1 MRGNGSKVD
10 LVGEEDEMSGRA
22 KAQLSILVNRKPEEV
37 FAYLSDVRK
46 HAEWSP
52 KAYRVEG
59 VDGPVQLGSTFTSY
73 GWVPK
78 DPDHRNDVEVTAFDA
93 PRRIEFT
100 GREKGEN
107 FLTTYVL
114 TPQGNETK
122 VEKFLDMPKPGGLGG
137 ALFPLVLGGFIKPA
151 TNKGMK
157 MLKAKLESRE

>member
-1 MRGNGSKVD
+1 
-10 LVGEEDEMSGRA
+10 MSGRA
-22 KAQLSILVNRKPEEV
+22 KAQLSVVVNRKPDEV

-59 VDGPVQLGSTFTSY
+59 VDGPVQMGSTFTSY

-78 DPDHRNDVEVTAFDA
+78 DKDHRNDVEVTAFDA
-93 PRRIEFT
+93 PRRIEFS

-107 FLTTYVL
+107 FLSTYVL
-114 TPQGNETK
+114 TPQGDGTK
-122 VEKFLDMPKPGGLGG
+122 VEKRLDMPKPPGVAG
-137 ALFPLVLGGFIKPA
+137 ALFPLILGGLIKPG

-157 MLKAKLESRE
+157 MLKARLEGGE